1 MPPEP
6 PTLPAASPG
15 IVTRATTADGRRETP
30 LEPIVRTGP
39 PTPVEVRWTEYDLS
53 VPLNAIPSPEWKRVF
68 QAPDEWKEPCHP
80 SRIRVKDR
88 ALLFTSEQ
96 VHVPLWIQQIDRWIA
111 AANQKCA
118 DPPSGTR
125 EMAQGEK
132 DEDRRRRLR
141 EATEMFKDL

>member
-1 MPPEP
+1 
-6 PTLPAASPG
+6 
-15 IVTRATTADGRRETP
+15 
-30 LEPIVRTGP
+30 
-39 PTPVEVRWTEYDLS
+39 VRWTEYDLS
-53 VPLNAIPSPEWKRVF
+53 IPLNALPSAEWRRAF

-96 VHVPLWIQQIDRWIA
+96 VHVPLWIQQIDRWIE

-118 DPPSGTR
+118 QLPSSGTR
-125 EMAQGEK
+125 QTTQDEK